1 MIEDNEGFFYPKVD
15 DVKCIKC
22 GLCEK
27 VCPIINNK
35 ERVNNTEAYACINNN
50 EDIRNES
57 SSGGIFTL
65 LSESIINNGGVV
77 FGAGFDEELDLVH
90 SYTDKIEGLAKFRG
104 SKYLQ
109 SKIGDT
115 YQQTKEF
122 LDKGIMVLF
131 SGTPCQIDGLLSY
144 LRKEYDNLIC
154 VDIICH
160 GVPSPKVFK
169 MYRTE
174 LEKKYGATTRKITF
188 RSKEHSWRQ
197 YSVLF
202 SFNNNTN
209 YSTKMNQNI
218 FMRGFLQDLYLRPS
232 CYNCKSKTLN
242 RLSDLTIADFWGVE
256 NIVPEIDDDKG
267 TSLVLVNSDKGKKVF
282 QKLQG
287 KMIMKQVDCG
297 QAIKY
302 NSSAI
307 KSVNLNTKREKFF
320 KALDCQSCEISE
332 LINKYTKISFAKKVY
347 HKITGIL
354 SKIKKMIIKL

>member
-1 MIEDNEGFFYPKVD
+1 
-15 DVKCIKC
+15 
-22 GLCEK
+22 
-27 VCPIINNK
+27 
-35 ERVNNTEAYACINNN
+35 
-50 EDIRNES
+50 
-57 SSGGIFTL
+57 
-65 LSESIINNGGVV
+65 
-77 FGAGFDEELDLVH
+77 
-90 SYTDKIEGLAKFRG
+90 
-104 SKYLQ
+104 
-109 SKIGDT
+109 
-115 YQQTKEF
+115 
-122 LDKGIMVLF
+122 
-131 SGTPCQIDGLLSY
+131 
-144 LRKEYDNLIC
+144 
-154 VDIICH
+154 
-160 GVPSPKVFK
+160 

-209 YSTKMNQNI
+209 YNTNMNQNI

-282 QKLQG
+282 QKLQD
-287 KMIMKQVDCG
+287 KMIMKHVDCG

-307 KSVNLNTKREKFF
+307 KSVNMNTKREKFF
-320 KALDCQSCEISE
+320 KELDCQSCEISE

-347 HKITGIL
+347 KKIIGSL
-354 SKIKKMIIKL
+354 SIIKKMILKL